1 MVPQDELA
9 VSDQSHKAAEAA
21 MLDWYNE
28 WAGIARRV
36 IPNRNVL
43 RSLGLNRRPSTR
55 DLEADE
61 LDESLALPAGSPIE
75 VRTLPPVVDAPKVQ
89 RPTSRMSTRMRMQ
102 PSDLSRS
109 PRTDQQLN
117 PPSSCSR
124 RRPNRSGR

>member
-75 VRTLPPVVDAPKVQ
+75 VRTLPPVVDAQGATPDEPDV
-89 RPTSRMSTRMRMQ
+89 
-102 PSDLSRS
+102 D
-109 PRTDQQLN
+109 TDADAAE
-117 PPSSCSR
+117 
-124 RRPNRSGR
+124 